1 MEGGDLTRPVRA
13 RGRRHAATELRH
25 LCYFVTAA
33 EHGSFRKAGI
43 ALGIQESAI
52 SRRIRD
58 LEDHLGAT
66 LFQRRS
72 TGVTLTLAGQ
82 RFLRRART
90 ALQSIRDGANDVA
103 TIGRAEEGQIKVGIF
118 SSLASGFLHELLNSY
133 DRAHAG
139 VSIELING
147 SPAEHVAA
155 VRQLQLDVAFITG
168 TAAWSGCDTMHLW
181 NERVFLVLPL
191 QHSLAQIDKVEWAD
205 MAGERF
211 IISDSAPGPEIHD
224 FLVKRLAEFGRYPEI
239 EAQGVG
245 RDDLMTLVAI
255 GRGLTLT
262 SEATTAAQFPGVVYR
277 PIQGEVLPFS
287 AVWSPNN
294 DNPAGRR
301 LISMARQM
309 AKNRQASAPSS
320 SEIRLPM
327 SDAPSQS
334 RDPSR

>member
-1 MEGGDLTRPVRA
+1 MEDGDWKGPVRA
-13 RGRRHAATELRH
+13 GRHRHSATQLRH
-25 LCYFVTAA
+25 LCYFIIAA

-43 ALGIQESAI
+43 ELGIEQSAI

-58 LEDHLGAT
+58 LEDHLGAS
-66 LFQRRS
+66 LFQRRT
-72 TGVTLTLAGQ
+72 TGVILTPAGQ
-82 RFLRRART
+82 RFLRRARL
-90 ALQSIRDGANDVA
+90 ALKSFRDGARDVA
-103 TIGRAEEGQIKVGIF
+103 ALGRSEEGRIKVGIF

-147 SPAEHVAA
+147 NPAEHVAA

-191 QHSLAQIDKVEWAD
+191 QHSLAQIDEIEWAHV
-205 MAGERF
+205 AGERF

-224 FLVKRLAEFGRYPEI
+224 FLVQRLAEVGRHPEI

-277 PIQGEVLPFS
+277 PIRGEVLPFS
-287 AVWSPNN
+287 AVWSPHN
-294 DNPAGRR
+294 DNPASRR

-309 AKNRQASAPSS
+309 AKPPPSERS
-320 SEIRLPM
+320 
-327 SDAPSQS
+327 
-334 RDPSR
+334 